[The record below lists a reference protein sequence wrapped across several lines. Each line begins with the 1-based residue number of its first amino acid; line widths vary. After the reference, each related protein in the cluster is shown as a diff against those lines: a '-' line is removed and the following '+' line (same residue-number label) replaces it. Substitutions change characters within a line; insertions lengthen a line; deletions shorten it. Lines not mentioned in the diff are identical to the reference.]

1 MQSHVFLSSPICLP
15 ISLFI
20 LQRTCGNSLISSESF
35 HHLFKYKLFN
45 KVSLFELS
53 WKREGIRSLMPN
65 VKSCV
70 VY

>member
-1 MQSHVFLSSPICLP
+1 MQSHVFSSSPIYLL

-20 LQRTCGNSLISSESF
+20 LQRTRGNSLISSESF
-35 HHLFKYKLFN
+35 HNLFKYKLFN
-45 KVSLFELS
+45 EASLFELS
-53 WKREGIRSLMPN
+53 WKRESIRSLVPN